1 MISAASGGQDPSLKL
16 AADHWQVLFLIVLY
30 IIIIIVITIM
40 IFTIMI
46 FIIMIINVTLTM
58 IQDLLLQYIGVLTIA
73 LFGIFLALLLPV
85 IGNQMIIMVIKMM
98 VSSGDSFSDGALKL
112 DWTMK
117 SIMIMR
123 LR

>member
-40 IFTIMI
+40 IFT
-46 FIIMIINVTLTM
+46 IMIINVTLTM

-112 DWTMK
+112 
-117 SIMIMR
+117 
-123 LR
+123 

>member
-16 AADHWQVLFLIVLY
+16 AADHWQGLFLIFY
-30 IIIIIVITIM
+30 IITNIVITIM
-40 IFTIMI
+40 IFT
-46 FIIMIINVTLTM
+46 IMIINVTLTM